1 MFIVKYKKIFVSIST
16 VLVLAAIVLFFVRG
30 LNIGIDFT
38 GGSLL
43 EVEYSQNVPTL
54 ENMQGLVPEA
64 ESVRQVGDS
73 GFSIR
78 TKFLSDEERN
88 SLTQKLSAQNESMVV
103 KRFSSVGPSVGQELR
118 NKSILAIAIVL
129 IATILYVALSFRK
142 ISKPISSWWYGL
154 IVIVTLIHDVMIPVG
169 VFALL
174 GIQIDILFVSAL
186 LAILGYSVNDTIV
199 VFDRIREQLKH
210 NRESHTHESYESV
223 VGKSLWQTMARSI
236 NTSLTVFIA
245 LLVLLVF
252 GGETIHSF
260 ILALLVGVVAGSY
273 SSIFLASPL
282 LVIVE
287 NFKARKDK

>member
-88 SLTQKLSAQNESMVV
+88 SLTQKLSAQNESLTV

-118 NKSILAIAIVL
+118 NKSILAIVIVL
-129 IATILYVALSFRK
+129 IAT
-142 ISKPISSWWYGL
+142 
-154 IVIVTLIHDVMIPVG
+154 
-169 VFALL
+169 
-174 GIQIDILFVSAL
+174 
-186 LAILGYSVNDTIV
+186 
-199 VFDRIREQLKH
+199 
-210 NRESHTHESYESV
+210 
-223 VGKSLWQTMARSI
+223 
-236 NTSLTVFIA
+236 
-245 LLVLLVF
+245 
-252 GGETIHSF
+252 
-260 ILALLVGVVAGSY
+260 
-273 SSIFLASPL
+273 
-282 LVIVE
+282 
-287 NFKARKDK
+287 